1 MKRTLS
7 VVAGRHFV
15 QKALQKNI
23 QYSQYLMGVGS
34 GSDVSSSGE
43 AAILR
48 VLHDK
53 RQAPYC
59 IFDVGSNAGQF
70 LKLILAGIGTDQFQ
84 IHCFEPGKYTYQL
97 LLDNVR
103 PDDRIKLNNI
113 GIGREKAQMQLH
125 YDHPGS
131 GGASLTKRRVEHLGS
146 VFSESETVEVDSIDH
161 YCAENNI
168 RSIDL
173 LKLDIEG
180 HEFDALQGA
189 ASMFERSAIH
199 IVTFEFG
206 GGNIDTRTYFQD
218 FWYFFRQFKMKI
230 LRITPAGYLYRIESY
245 NEIDEQF
252 RTTNFVAVRDGR

>member
-43 AAILR
+43 AAILKL
-48 VLHDK
+48 LHSRRK
-53 RQAPYC
+53 APYC
-59 IFDVGSNAGQF
+59 IFDAGSNMGQF
-70 LKLILAGIGTDQFQ
+70 LKLILAGIGTDQFH
-84 IHCFEPGKYTYQL
+84 IHCFEPGLYTYRL
-97 LLDNVR
+97 LLENAR
-103 PDDRIKLNNI
+103 PDDRVRLNNI
-113 GIGREKAQMQLH
+113 GIAREKAQKQLH

-131 GGASLTKRRVEHLGS
+131 VGASLTKRRVDHFGS
-146 VFSESETVEVDSIDH
+146 AFEKSEIVQVDSIDH
-161 YCAENNI
+161 YCEENNI
-168 RSIDL
+168 KGIDL

-189 ASMFERSAIH
+189 TSMFERSAIH

-206 GGNIDTRTYFQD
+206 GCNVDTRTFFQD
-218 FWYFFRQFKMKI
+218 FWYFFRQFDMG
-230 LRITPAGYLYRIESY
+230 LFRITPAGYLYPIESY

-252 RTTNFVAVRDGR
+252 RTTNFVAVRNGQ

>member
-34 GSDVSSSGE
+34 GADVSSSGE
-43 AAILR
+43 TAILKILR
-48 VLHDK
+48 DK
-53 RQAPYC
+53 RRLPYC
-59 IFDVGSNAGQF
+59 IFDVGSNMGQF

-84 IHCFEPGKYTYQL
+84 IHCFEPGHYTYRL
-97 LLDNVR
+97 LLENVR
-103 PDDRIKLNNI
+103 PDHRVRLNNI
-113 GIGREKAQMQLH
+113 GIGREMAQKQLH

-146 VFSESETVEVDSIDH
+146 VFGESETVEVDSIDH
-161 YCAENNI
+161 YCEQNGI
-168 RSIDL
+168 KGIDL

-218 FWYFFRQFKMKI
+218 FWYFFKQFDMG
-230 LRITPAGYLYRIESY
+230 LFRITPAGYLYPIESY

-252 RTTNFVAVRDGR
+252 RTTNFVAVRNGQ